1 VKWTVVRGVLG
12 AMTVLATALEAQT
25 SSYDPAPG
33 VAIDFAAL
41 RDETARR
48 LSEYLRINTTNL
60 PGHELA
66 AARWLQE
73 TLAREGI
80 EGRILDTAA
89 LGPGRANFYAR
100 LPGTGGGKAIAL
112 VHHMDVVPATAAD
125 WQVDPFGGVMRD
137 GAVWGRGALDMKGH
151 GIIQLMAMVALKRA
165 GVRLSRDL
173 VLVGNADEE
182 IGGLGSRT
190 FVRDHPDL
198 VRGIEYMLTE
208 SGDTRVEQ
216 GKVRWFGIGVGEKRT
231 WWKTITAHG
240 TASHGSVPTG
250 DNPVDRLVAA
260 LHRIAGWRTPVRL
273 TPAAERYLKAQAA
286 GETGRHRAWLAD
298 PAAALR
304 TREGRAW
311 LLSEPRRNALL
322 RNTITPTVLTGSP
335 KTNIIPRTASA
346 ELDIRLLPDEDT
358 VAFRRELERVIADP
372 SITLGSIGDMAPAY
386 DAPLD
391 TELFHALERVA
402 GRMLP
407 GVPVAT
413 TMSTGA
419 SDRPYWRAAGVI
431 PYGVTPW
438 LVEMEESQHQ
448 VHGVDERLSVAN
460 LEFGLKMYVGV
471 LMEMGGR

>member
-1 VKWTVVRGVLG
+1 VKWTVVQGVLS
-12 AMTVLATALEAQT
+12 AMTMLATTLAAQT
-25 SSYDPAPG
+25 SGYDPAPG

-80 EGRILDTAA
+80 EGQILDTAA

-125 WQVDPFGGVMRD
+125 WQVDPFGGVIRD
-137 GAVWGRGALDMKGH
+137 GAVWGRGAQDMKGH
-151 GIIQLMAMVALKRA
+151 GIIQLMAMIALKRG
-165 GVRLSRDL
+165 GVRLGRDL
-173 VLVGNADEE
+173 VFVGNADEE

-273 TPAAERYLKAQAA
+273 TPAAERYLKSQAA

-304 TREGRAW
+304 SREGRAW
-311 LLSEPRRNALL
+311 LLSDPRRNALL

-335 KTNIIPRTASA
+335 KTNVIPRTASA

-372 SITLGSIGDMAPAY
+372 GIGLESIGDMAPAY

-391 TELFHALERVA
+391 TEMFHAIERVA

-431 PYGVTPW
+431 PYGITPW
-438 LVEMEESQHQ
+438 LVETEESQHQ

-460 LEFGLKMYVGV
+460 LEFGLKMYVGI
-471 LMEMGGR
+471 LMEMAK